1 MAIRDIVRTI
11 KMDRIENTN
20 LGNFISTVTLKN
32 GEIAALGTLE
42 IISIPHISI
51 ISGSKDISYVV
62 SEYKKSIQMTLNEI
76 HQFDSNVDSAQD
88 VSLELLWKTK
98 KTENQPYEAS
108 IQLFVIVRAIDKSIE
123 KAKTS
128 VDKGISIIESCL
140 LNLKYEVKK
149 ANKGE
154 ISEVIRTINDASIKA
169 IVKEERI
176 DNLQNQIIPYCYSF
190 GRIQKS
196 TGELSELVAILA
208 HYPDSALSVQLMPYR
223 YNSVEAAEIDRVMQ
237 GLDILSKGVSSQG
250 GGTISFSLAGQQVED
265 YKYYAEHKKSALFS
279 YNVIVYGSAD
289 AADRIS
295 GKVASLLKT
304 NASLTLNAKSLVL
317 SKEEVRKD
325 KNFYPLP
332 WAINEVLVNRD
343 RNQRIWGTRAVSQA
357 LYKLPYVITSEEA
370 SELFSLPIGSDSV
383 SQGLRINE
391 AKKTSKTFSEG
402 VINSGDVTVG
412 FLKSASRENTIG
424 LSCNDLTKHMLI
436 VGTPGSGK
444 TTFSIGLLEQVW
456 EKHKIP
462 FLVIEPAK
470 NEYRALIDSI
480 PDLQIFTPGKTHI
493 SPFVFN
499 PFLPPKNVHLETY
512 KSTLKTAFAAGV
524 TMATPLDKIFEE
536 AISNCY
542 SDFKWLDIYTSEDR
556 GEVFNIDDFVKC
568 FRETFEAVG
577 YLGDA
582 NNIGKAGV
590 VRLNSFRKLFDS
602 YFSIPI
608 EDLLCKPTVIELAA
622 IENSDEKSLIIALVL
637 LSILSY
643 ANANYDANGQL
654 RNILLLEEAHV
665 LFGAE
670 ANSTEGAANPSVI
683 AQNLIKRMLAEI
695 RSYGI
700 GMIIADQSPKKVTTD
715 VVALTDIKLAFRL
728 VEHVDKQIIADSS
741 NMDEQQEHRI
751 GRLRPGEAFLF
762 FGRLDEPEEI
772 ITPNY
777 REEHNISVTLSDHYI
792 ANMST
797 YWIGKQ
803 KQLRPYPQCDY
814 CSCCSEKCD
823 YQRRVLARDIARRI
837 FVRNINTNSSDPE
850 QVRRVFRSITAFTMA
865 ELNGESFSHELLLC
879 VKLHLW
885 RKLRYDSKIPI
896 KEIQIINS
904 LKK

>member
-1 MAIRDIVRTI
+1 MG
-11 KMDRIENTN
+11 KMENAS
-20 LGNFISTVTLKN
+20 LGNIISTAALKN
-32 GEIAALGTLE
+32 GECVALGTLE
-42 IISIPHISI
+42 LVSIPHASI
-51 ISGSKDISYVV
+51 ISSSKNISDVVVECKKTLQTTLGEIYQLYSNADLSQDI
-62 SEYKKSIQMTLNEI
+62 
-76 HQFDSNVDSAQD
+76 
-88 VSLELLWKTK
+88 SLELLWKTSK
-98 KTENQPYEAS
+98 IENQPYEAS
-108 IQLFVIVRAIDKSIE
+108 IQLFVIIRAIDKSIE
-123 KAKTS
+123 KAKNT
-128 VDKGISIIESCL
+128 VIKGISIIESCL
-140 LNLKYEVKK
+140 LNLKFEVKK
-149 ANKGE
+149 THIDDLSKE
-154 ISEVIRTINDASIKA
+154 IQTIDDTSIKA

-176 DNLQNQIIPYCYSF
+176 DNLQNQIMPYCYSF
-190 GRIQKS
+190 GRIQQS
-196 TGELSELVAILA
+196 TSELSDLVATLV
-208 HYPDSALSVQLMPYR
+208 HYPNSALSIQLMPNK
-223 YNSVEAAEIDRVMQ
+223 YNNAEAAEIDRIMQ
-237 GLDILSKGVSSQG
+237 GLDILSKGVNSQG
-250 GGTISFSLAGQQVED
+250 VGTISFSLAERQFED

-279 YNVIVYGSAD
+279 YNIIAYGSAE
-289 AADRIS
+289 ASGRIA
-295 GKVASLLKT
+295 GKVASILKA
-304 NASLTLNAKSLVL
+304 NATLTFNTKFLVL

-325 KNFYPLP
+325 KNLYPLP
-332 WAINEVLVNRD
+332 WATNEIIINRD
-343 RNQRIWGTRAVSQA
+343 RIQSIWGTRAVSQA
-357 LYKLPYVITSEEA
+357 LYKLPYIVTSEEA
-370 SELFSLPIGSDSV
+370 SELFSLPIGSERL
-383 SQGLRINE
+383 SQGLIINE
-391 AKKTSKTFSEG
+391 AKKTSKTFSDG
-402 VINSGDVTVG
+402 VVNTGDITVG
-412 FLKSASRENTIG
+412 FLKSSSRENTIG
-424 LSCNDLTKHMLI
+424 LSLKDLTKHMLV

-444 TTFSIGLLEQVW
+444 TTFSIGVLDQLW
-456 EKHKIP
+456 KKHNIP

-524 TMATPLDKIFEE
+524 TMETPLDKIFEE

-542 SDFKWLDIYTSEDR
+542 SDFKWLDTYTSEDR

-577 YLGDA
+577 YRGDA

-590 VRLNSFRKLFDS
+590 VRLSSFRKLFDS

-608 EDLLCKPTVIELAA
+608 EDLLSKPTVIELAA

-643 ANANYDANGQL
+643 ANANYEANGKL
-654 RNILLLEEAHV
+654 RNVLVLEEAHV

-670 ANSTEGAANPSVI
+670 TNATEGAANPSVI
-683 AQNLIKRMLAEI
+683 AQNLVKRMLAEI

-715 VVALTDIKLAFRL
+715 VVALTDIKIAFRL
-728 VEHVDKQIIADSS
+728 VERVDKQIIADST

-751 GRLRPGEAFLF
+751 GRLRPGEAVLF

-772 ITPNY
+772 ITPDY
-777 REEHNISVTLSDHYI
+777 REEHNISVTLSDQYI
-792 ANMST
+792 ASMST

-837 FVRNINTNSSDPE
+837 FVRSINTNSSDPE
-850 QVRRVFRSITAFTMA
+850 QVRRVFRSITALTVA
-865 ELNGESFSHELLLC
+865 ELNGETFSHELLLC

-885 RKLRYDSKIPI
+885 RKLRYDSEIPI